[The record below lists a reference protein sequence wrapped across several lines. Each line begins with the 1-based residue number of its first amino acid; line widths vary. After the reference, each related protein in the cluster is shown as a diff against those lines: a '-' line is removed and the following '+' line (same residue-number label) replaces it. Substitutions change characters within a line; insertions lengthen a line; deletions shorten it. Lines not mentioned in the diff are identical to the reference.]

1 LGFLETLQRGAP
13 PLSTAISKKRDIM
26 SEEPSSAQIPEAMP
40 ATSSVAGEQEADRTT
55 SGARQFLGLF
65 VVPLLVVVMCVS
77 VFVLF
82 GWVAYDRNSV
92 GDYLDDLR
100 DTRSIFSH
108 RRKQAA
114 YELSKILSA
123 DPQALVAEP
132 GASAELRR
140 LFRTSE
146 DLWVRRYL
154 ALVLGHTKDREAVP
168 LLLEAVSGDD
178 SQTQIYS
185 LWALG
190 AVADPVALPTLL
202 EALGD
207 ADPGIRK
214 TAAFALGGL
223 NDAQAVEAL
232 LIAVE
237 DPVADV
243 RWNASLA
250 LAQLGSPSAVPVL
263 EQMVDRRLLA
273 QVPEITPAQQEQ
285 VMIGALGA
293 LASLP
298 GSANR
303 DLVDRLA
310 TDDPSLKV
318 RQAAIEARRALDP
331 QR

>member
-1 LGFLETLQRGAP
+1 
-13 PLSTAISKKRDIM
+13 M
-26 SEEPSSAQIPEAMP
+26 SEEPSSAPIPDWPPVPPGGGEVEAV
-40 ATSSVAGEQEADRTT
+40 ATN

-65 VVPLLVVVMCVS
+65 VVPLLVVAMCVG

-82 GWVAYDRNSV
+82 GWVAYDRDSV

-100 DTRSIFSH
+100 DTRSIFAH

-123 DPQALVAEP
+123 DPQALLSEP
-132 GASAELRR
+132 GGPAELRR

-146 DLWVRRYL
+146 DIWVRRYL
-154 ALVLGHTKDREAVP
+154 ALVLGHIKDRDAVP
-168 LLLEAVSGDD
+168 LLREAATGDD
-178 SQTQIYS
+178 SQIQIYS

-202 EALGD
+202 EALRD
-207 ADPGIRK
+207 SDPGIRK

-223 NDAQAVEAL
+223 NDPQVIDAL
-232 LIAVE
+232 SVVVE

-250 LAQLGSPSAVPVL
+250 LAQLGSTRALPVL

-273 QVPEITPAQQEQ
+273 QVPEITPAQQED
-285 VMIGALGA
+285 VMIGALVA

-298 GSANR
+298 DGADR
-303 DLVDRLA
+303 ELVARLA
-310 TDDPSLKV
+310 ADDPSLKV
-318 RQAAIEARRALDP
+318 RQAAIEAGKALNSL
-331 QR
+331 R